1 MDDMQSRMNAILQDP
16 DMMQKIMS
24 MAQSLNQSQPEQPQ
38 QPGAGK
44 QEAGA
49 FSLPDIDPSMLQKLS
64 GLAGQSSID
73 KNQRNLLAALRPYL
87 SSERISKLEK
97 AMRAARMANMASA
110 FLGSSGIS
118 LFSGR

>member
-1 MDDMQSRMNAILQDP
+1 MDDMQNRMNAILQNP

-44 QEAGA
+44 QETGA